1 MDFLPL
7 YQSHKTV
14 RAARIVQVD
23 VATNHLTVET
33 PDGAQHAVS
42 PQLSFFR
49 RSVPSEGDYFVLYQD
64 GYQSHSPATA
74 FAESCKLAGLLDSQM
89 DFGGALNALR
99 AGKRVARSGGNGK
112 GMWLLLIPASHWET
126 TRMLEELDG
135 LPWIGMKTADN
146 KFVPWLAS
154 QTDMLAED
162 WCVVEG

>member
-1 MDFLPL
+1 MDFLPV

-14 RAARIVQVD
+14 RAARIVGVD
-23 VATNHLTVET
+23 VPTNHLTVET
-33 PDGAQHAVS
+33 PDGVRHTLF

-49 RSVPSEGDYFVLYQD
+49 RAVPNEGDYFVLYQD
-64 GYQSHSPATA
+64 GYQSHTPAAA
-74 FAESCKLAGLLDSQM
+74 FAESCKLAGLLDSRM

-99 AGKRVARSGGNGK
+99 AGKRVARAGWNGK
-112 GMWLLLIPASHWET
+112 GMWLQHVDPKALG
-126 TRMLEELDG
+126 LEVDIEL

-154 QTDMLAED
+154 QTDMLADD